1 MPSRPPN
8 LKARKVSPDRKLSNW
23 TRRESRHARGYG
35 REHDLMRARVL
46 VEEPLCRLC
55 LAQERYRPTSIADHI
70 IPKAEKGTDERI
82 NYQGL
87 CKPCHR
93 SKTAAEA
100 ARGARRVRKPGGR
113 E

>member
-1 MPSRPPN
+1 MPSRPPS
-8 LKARKVSPDRKLSNW
+8 LKPAKVGPARKLSNW
-23 TRRESRHARGYG
+23 TRRESRQSRGYG

-55 LAQERYRPTSIADHI
+55 LAQERYNPTTIADHI
-70 IPKAEKGTDERI
+70 IPKAEKGTDERR

-87 CKPCHR
+87 CAPCHR

-100 ARGARRVRKPGGR
+100 ARGARRAPRPGGR